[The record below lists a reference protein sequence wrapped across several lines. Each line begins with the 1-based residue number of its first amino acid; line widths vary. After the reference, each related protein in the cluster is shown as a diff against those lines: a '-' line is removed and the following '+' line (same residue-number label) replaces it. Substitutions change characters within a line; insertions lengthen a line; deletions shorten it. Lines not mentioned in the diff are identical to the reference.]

1 MRHDGNIA
9 QEMTMTPAPHPI
21 LRCLDDAPRRD
32 VECVGA
38 RVGEAEL
45 QGFQGWYGYWFST
58 GVPVAMS

>member
-9 QEMTMTPAPHPI
+9 QEMTMTPTSPTTHRT
-21 LRCLDDAPRRD
+21 LVDAPRRD
-32 VECVGA
+32 VACLG
-38 RVGEAEL
+38 GEAAR

>member
-1 MRHDGNIA
+1 
-9 QEMTMTPAPHPI
+9 MTPAPYPT

-32 VECVGA
+32 VECAGA

-45 QGFQGWYGYWFST
+45 QGWYGYWFST

>member
-1 MRHDGNIA
+1 
-9 QEMTMTPAPHPI
+9 MTPAPYPT

-32 VECVGA
+32 GACEGA

-45 QGFQGWYGYWFST
+45 QGFQGWYGYWFIT

>member
-9 QEMTMTPAPHPI
+9 QEMTMTFASPTP
-21 LRCLDDAPRRD
+21 LRSLVDASRRD
-32 VECVGA
+32 GECLG
-38 RVGEAEL
+38 GEAAR